1 MKILKENIAIVFI
14 AVFTLVVAMLES
26 GTINLFYISEPII
39 AKYTILFIVFVLF
52 YLLVGKLETDK
63 NN

>member
-14 AVFTLVVAMLES
+14 TVFTLVVAMLES
-26 GTINLFYISEPII
+26 GTINLFYISEAII

-52 YLLVGKLETDK
+52 YLVIGKLETDK
-63 NN
+63 IN